1 MKYEFFKKTSMLL
14 NIYKSLKATVKS
26 FLSLFPFIHF
36 NTTYLE
42 KKYPL
47 QSFTK
52 KKLMEAYT
60 KIQKYNRNVLN

>member
-26 FLSLFPFIHF
+26 FLSLFPFIHY

-42 KKYPL
+42 KKIPITIIY
-47 QSFTK
+47 K

>member
-1 MKYEFFKKTSMLL
+1 MNFFKKTSMLL

-42 KKYPL
+42 KKNTHYNHL
-47 QSFTK
+47 QK
-52 KKLMEAYT
+52 KIDGSLYENS
-60 KIQKYNRNVLN
+60 KIQ

>member
-1 MKYEFFKKTSMLL
+1 MLL
-14 NIYKSLKATVKS
+14 NIYKSLKVTVKS

-52 KKLMEAYT
+52 KIDGSLYENS
-60 KIQKYNRNVLN
+60 KIQ

>member
-1 MKYEFFKKTSMLL
+1 MNFFKKTSMLL

-52 KKLMEAYT
+52 KIDGSLYENS
-60 KIQKYNRNVLN
+60 KIQ

>member
-42 KKYPL
+42 KNTHYNHL
-47 QSFTK
+47 QK
-52 KKLMEAYT
+52 KIDVSLYENS
-60 KIQKYNRNVLN
+60 KIQ

>member
-36 NTTYLE
+36 STTYLE
-42 KKYPL
+42 KKMPITIIL
-47 QSFTK
+47 QK
-52 KKLMEAYT
+52 KIDGSLYENS
-60 KIQKYNRNVLN
+60 KI

>member
-36 NTTYLE
+36 NTTFLE
-42 KKYPL
+42 KNTHYNHL
-47 QSFTK
+47 QK
-52 KKLMEAYT
+52 KIDGSLYENSK
-60 KIQKYNRNVLN
+60 KQ

>member
-1 MKYEFFKKTSMLL
+1 MNFFKKTSMLL

-42 KKYPL
+42 KNTHYNHL
-47 QSFTK
+47 Q

>member
-1 MKYEFFKKTSMLL
+1 MNFFKKTSMLL

-42 KKYPL
+42 KKIPITIIYKYKIDGSL
-47 QSFTK
+47 YENS
-52 KKLMEAYT
+52 
-60 KIQKYNRNVLN
+60 KIQ

>member
-1 MKYEFFKKTSMLL
+1 MLL

-42 KKYPL
+42 KKNTHYNHL
-47 QSFTK
+47 QK
-52 KKLMEAYT
+52 KIDGSLYENS
-60 KIQKYNRNVLN
+60 KIQ